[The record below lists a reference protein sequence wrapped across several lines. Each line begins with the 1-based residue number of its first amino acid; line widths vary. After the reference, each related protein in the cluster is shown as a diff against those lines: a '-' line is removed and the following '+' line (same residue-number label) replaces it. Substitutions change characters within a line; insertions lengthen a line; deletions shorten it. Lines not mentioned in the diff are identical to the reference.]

1 MGEWAECHG
10 LQNDICM
17 SISDLYHIGLQLMLS
32 LGDCLELM
40 LLSVGVYTR
49 FLLAMSALV
58 HVCLCSMNH
67 KT

>member
-1 MGEWAECHG
+1 MGEWAECLGSRRWCHG

-40 LLSVGVYTR
+40 LLSVGV
-49 FLLAMSALV
+49 
-58 HVCLCSMNH
+58 
-67 KT
+67 